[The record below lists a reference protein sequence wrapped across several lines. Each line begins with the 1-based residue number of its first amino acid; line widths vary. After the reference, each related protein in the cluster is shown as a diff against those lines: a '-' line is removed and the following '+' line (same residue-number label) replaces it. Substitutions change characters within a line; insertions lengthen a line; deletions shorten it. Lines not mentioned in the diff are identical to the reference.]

1 MTEPAVN
8 TREPGVL
15 TTRIGRRFVF
25 LFLVCALLPLVAF
38 ALLAFTHVSSQLA
51 METDRSL
58 HNGAKTAGMGIAARF
73 SQVAGDLQLL
83 RAALGEHPGA
93 APTIGQLG
101 LEEFLGSRCR
111 AIWLAGRHDPVALAG
126 REYRPLPPLDR
137 DQVQHLAMGKPLVLA
152 LPDRPELAMLLA
164 IDKEDPA
171 ASCLVATLHAGWLWD
186 VEELRIPGAEV
197 AVYDNGHRPLFHSF
211 TELPDGAP
219 LFAAVGQQSASGS
232 FRWAPDGVEHLARF
246 WRVFLKPQYGF
257 DALVVQSRAERD
269 AFASTYGFRRW
280 FVLTALCTLLSV
292 LLTALW
298 QMRHLLEPIVRLG
311 EATRRIARGEYSGR
325 VEIATRDEF
334 GALATAFNHMTGE
347 IAENIRR
354 REQTELALVASR
366 DEALAAVRAKAEFVT
381 NVSHEFRTPM
391 TEVLSA
397 TEILAQADGLDD
409 ATREEFGNIA
419 WTGARKLARLVND
432 VLELGSTTTWCVE
445 SIDVV
450 TTLRNAIAAMIPEV
464 RRRVQLDVITPVPRV
479 LGVGHRLTDTWIRM
493 IDNAAKFSADD
504 APIEIKVRGDAAELV
519 IDVVDRG
526 VGISRL
532 DLGRIFE
539 PFLQVGRD
547 QMTEKMHG
555 TGLGLTIAKNTIE
568 RHGGRIV
575 VESELGAGST
585 FRVTL
590 PAQPEGVAERG
601 WNDNQ
606 RGTAQETLP
615 SLHGATQ

>member
-1 MTEPAVN
+1 MSEPDQIAP
-8 TREPGVL
+8 EPGVL

-38 ALLAFTHVSSQLA
+38 ALLAFTHVSSQLR

-73 SQVAGDLQLL
+73 SQVAGDLNLV
-83 RAALGEHPGA
+83 RAALGEHQGE
-93 APTIGQLG
+93 APSIGELG
-101 LEEFLGSRCR
+101 LQEFLGSRCR
-111 AIWLAGRHDPVALAG
+111 AIWLAERDRAVLLAG
-126 REYRPLPPLDR
+126 TESWSLPALNS
-137 DQVQHLAMGKPLVLA
+137 DQLQHLAQGRPLVVV

-164 IDKEDPA
+164 LDKEDPA
-171 ASCLVATLHAGWLWD
+171 AHCLVATLHNGWLWD
-186 VEELRIPGAEV
+186 VDELRIPGAEV
-197 AVYDNGHRPLFHSF
+197 AVYDNSHRALFHSF
-211 TELPDGAP
+211 PELPDGAP
-219 LFAAVGQQSASGS
+219 LFAAVAQQSASGS
-232 FRWAPDGVEHLARF
+232 FRWAPGGVDHLARF
-246 WRVFLKPQYGF
+246 WRVFLRPQYGF

-269 AFASTYGFRRW
+269 AFASTFGFRRW
-280 FVLTALCTLLSV
+280 FVMTALCTLLSV

-298 QMRHLLEPIVRLG
+298 QMRHLLEPIVRLRD
-311 EATRRIARGEYSGR
+311 ATRRVALGDYSGR
-325 VEIATRDEF
+325 VEIAARDEF
-334 GALATAFNHMTGE
+334 GDLGKAFNHMTGE

-354 REQTELALVASR
+354 REQTEKALVASR

-391 TEVLSA
+391 TEILSA

-432 VLELGSTTTWCVE
+432 VLELGSTSTWCVE
-445 SIDVV
+445 SIDAV

-464 RRRVQLDVITPVPRV
+464 RRRVQLEVVEPVPRV

-493 IDNAAKFSADD
+493 IDNAAKFSAAE
-504 APIEIKVRGDAAELV
+504 APIEIRVRGSATALE
-519 IDVVDRG
+519 IDVTDRG

-547 QMTEKMHG
+547 QLTEKVHG

-568 RHGGRIV
+568 RHGGRIE
-575 VESELGAGST
+575 VESELGAGTT

-590 PAQPEGVAERG
+590 PAQPDGVPERG
-601 WNDNQ
+601 WSDAQ
-606 RGTAQETLP
+606 RAAAQAPQP
-615 SLHGATQ
+615 SLHGAAQ